1 MMILRWLLAF
11 GASAYLVLP
20 SVALEKEYRI
30 PSIGN
35 LVRSA
40 TGERRKRRNMILPAA
55 WACASDSSSRWAGML
70 PLELRLT
77 PGWLLS
83 IGFCYRNCNARR

>member
-1 MMILRWLLAF
+1 MGRRLWRIGLPGSAERRLRE
-11 GASAYLVLP
+11 GIP
-20 SVALEKEYRI
+20 I

-77 PGWLLS
+77 P
-83 IGFCYRNCNARR
+83 